1 MMVVI
6 DASVAAKWFFNEDH
20 SDAALSLLGNPF
32 ELNAPDFLYLEMES
46 LLCKRNR
53 RKELSITEALE
64 MDEEIR
70 SMPISSHLSI
80 ELQDRAFEMALETRT
95 TIYDCLYLALAE
107 ALGGRM
113 VTADAKFFQSLQSSP
128 LRDRMLWVEDLK
140 GAQGPPINKL

>member
-1 MMVVI
+1 MIVVI
-6 DASVAAKWFFNEDH
+6 DASVAAKWFFNEEH

-32 ELNAPDFLYLEMES
+32 ELNAPDFLHLEMES

-64 MDEEIR
+64 IDEEIR

-107 ALGGRM
+107 ALDGRL
-113 VTADAKFFQSLQSSP
+113 VTADAKFFRSLQSSP

-140 GAQGPPINKL
+140 GA

>member
-1 MMVVI
+1 MIVVI
-6 DASVAAKWFFNEDH
+6 DSSVAAKWFFNEDH

-64 MDEEIR
+64 IDEEIR

-107 ALGGRM
+107 ALGGQL

-128 LRDRMLWVEDLK
+128 LRDRMLWVENLK
-140 GAQGPPINKL
+140 GA

>member
-1 MMVVI
+1 MIVVI
-6 DASVAAKWFFNEDH
+6 DASVAAKWFFFDEEH

-53 RKELSITEALE
+53 RKELSISEALE

-107 ALGGRM
+107 ALDGRM

-128 LRDRMLWVEDLK
+128 LRDRMHWVEDLK
-140 GAQGPPINKL
+140 GA